1 MLSFLRTLMKRA
13 VTEVTQARGEGR
25 GSLHSHLQSCC
36 PAPGALSG
44 APPPESAA
52 LRSAA
57 GSALKIDKGATRGQ
71 EQKRDDSA
79 AKN

>member
-1 MLSFLRTLMKRA
+1 MLKRA
-13 VTEVTQARGEGR
+13 VTEVTQGRGEGR

-36 PAPGALSG
+36 PAPGVLSG
-44 APPPESAA
+44 ALPPESAA

-57 GSALKIDKGATRGQ
+57 GSALKIDKDTTKGQ
-71 EQKRDDSA
+71 EQKQDERA

>member
-1 MLSFLRTLMKRA
+1 MTKRA

-25 GSLHSHLQSCC
+25 GSLHSRLQSCC
-36 PAPGALSG
+36 PAPGVLSG
-44 APPPESAA
+44 APPPGSAA

-57 GSALKIDKGATRGQ
+57 GSALKIDKDTTKGQ
-71 EQKRDDSA
+71 EQKQDERA